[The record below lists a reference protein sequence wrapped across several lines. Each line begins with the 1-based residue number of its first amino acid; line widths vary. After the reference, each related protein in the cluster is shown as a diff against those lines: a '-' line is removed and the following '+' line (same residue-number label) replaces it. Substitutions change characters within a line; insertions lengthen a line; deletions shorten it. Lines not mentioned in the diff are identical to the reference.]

1 MAIRF
6 RLPRDAPDR
15 VAFAYSPLLE
25 AALSLHVLVEPKHH
39 PLQHEWVRAMRR
51 LDASLRREIATFSFL
66 YRVTLADVF
75 LPSPTEEYP
84 ELARELELL
93 TGLDERTLAYELTRP
108 LHDHGGAEPRDPR
121 LDDPAVRASVL
132 RSAEFHGAD
141 SVAVVRELLD
151 DPAAVAGRLALML
164 ERYWEAAFEAEWR
177 ELEPRLGAAVAEAG
191 RQIADEGV
199 YALLL
204 GLAPQLRVDAERE
217 EFGVDVRHEHAV
229 EVGEGDTLVLAPSYF
244 VWPHV
249 RVNCDRPWPLTLVYP
264 AAFVL
269 GAARREL
276 PSRDL
281 LRSLRAVA
289 DGTRL
294 RALKLI
300 AERPRSTQELA
311 RLIGISEA
319 GLSKHLR
326 LMAEAGLLTTRREG
340 YYVLYSLV
348 PEQVDAVAAALPAYL
363 AE

>member
-108 LHDHGGAEPRDPR
+108 LHDHGGVEPRDPR

-151 DPAAVAGRLALML
+151 DPAAVAGRLGLML
-164 ERYWEAAFEAEWR
+164 ERYWEAA
-177 ELEPRLGAAVAEAG
+177 
-191 RQIADEGV
+191 
-199 YALLL
+199 
-204 GLAPQLRVDAERE
+204 
-217 EFGVDVRHEHAV
+217 
-229 EVGEGDTLVLAPSYF
+229 
-244 VWPHV
+244 
-249 RVNCDRPWPLTLVYP
+249 
-264 AAFVL
+264 
-269 GAARREL
+269 
-276 PSRDL
+276 
-281 LRSLRAVA
+281 
-289 DGTRL
+289 
-294 RALKLI
+294 
-300 AERPRSTQELA
+300 
-311 RLIGISEA
+311 
-319 GLSKHLR
+319 
-326 LMAEAGLLTTRREG
+326 
-340 YYVLYSLV
+340 
-348 PEQVDAVAAALPAYL
+348 
-363 AE
+363 